1 MIVLVMLH
9 LHHSVERSA
18 FLRIQFSLED
28 VRYTLNNTQRCLEA
42 QQNKNT

>member
-18 FLRIQFSLED
+18 FLRIQFSFLTKLS
-28 VRYTLNNTQRCLEA
+28 VHTSA
-42 QQNKNT
+42 QVGN